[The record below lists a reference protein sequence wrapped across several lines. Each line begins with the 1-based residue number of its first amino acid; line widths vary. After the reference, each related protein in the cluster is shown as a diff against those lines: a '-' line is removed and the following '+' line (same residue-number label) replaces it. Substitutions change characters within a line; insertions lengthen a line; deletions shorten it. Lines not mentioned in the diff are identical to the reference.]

1 MSTSTRATTPGSR
14 PGRTRRT
21 PRARGG
27 PRRIAVLLGPA
38 FVAAVAYVDPGNV
51 AANIT
56 AGSRFGYLLLWVLVL
71 ANAMAVLIQYLSAKL
86 GLVTGRSL
94 SETLG
99 TRLRTPARRAF
110 WVQAE
115 VAAAATDVAE
125 VIGGAIALHLL
136 FGLPLPLGGI
146 ITGVVSMAVLSVG
159 DRRGQRRF
167 EMLVVALLLIIT
179 IGFTCGLLFV
189 DISPAA
195 LLSGVI
201 PRFQGAQTLLLA
213 AGMLGAT
220 VMPHAIYVHSA
231 LARDRH
237 QAALVH
243 LHPAPASEDGLRTET
258 DGDAD
263 GGRALTRLLR
273 ATKWDVTIALVV
285 AGGVNIA
292 LLVLA
297 AAALHGVTGTD
308 TIAGAHQAIESALG
322 PVVGAVFAVGLLAS
336 GLASTSVGSA
346 AGAEIMSGLLHLRI
360 PLVTRRIVTLLPAV
374 VLLAVGA
381 DPTYALILSQVV
393 LSFCIPFA
401 LIPLVRYTSR
411 RSVMGAHRNGLVVRA
426 AAWATTAVIVA
437 LNLALL
443 VLTALGQ

>member
-1 MSTSTRATTPGSR
+1 MTISTG
-14 PGRTRRT
+14 RRT
-21 PRARGG
+21 AQRDAPDAARTAGAG
-27 PRRIAVLLGPA
+27 RPPRRRPTARAALLMGPA

-99 TRLRTPARRAF
+99 ARLGRPARRAF

-115 VAAAATDVAE
+115 VAAVATDVAE

-136 FGLPLPLGGI
+136 FGLPLPVGGL
-146 ITGVVSMAVLSVG
+146 ITGAVSTVLLAVG
-159 DRRGQRRF
+159 DRRGQHRF
-167 EMLVVALLLIIT
+167 ELLVIGLLAVIT

-189 DISPAA
+189 DVSPTA
-195 LLSGVI
+195 LLGGVV
-201 PRFQGAQTLLLA
+201 PRFAGTETLLLA

-237 QAALVH
+237 RAALARAAE
-243 LHPAPASEDGLRTET
+243 PAPD
-258 DGDAD
+258 DAGHT
-263 GGRALTRLLR
+263 GGREGALRRLLR
-273 ATKWDVTIALVV
+273 ATKWDVALALVI

-297 AAALHGVTGTD
+297 AAALHGVPGTD
-308 TIAGAHQAIESALG
+308 TIEGAHHAIESALG
-322 PVVGAVFAVGLLAS
+322 PAVGAVFAVGLLFS

-346 AGAEIMSGLLHLRI
+346 AGAEIMAGLLHLRI
-360 PLVTRRIVTLLPAV
+360 PLLARRVVTLVPAV
-374 VLLAVGA
+374 ALLAAGA
-381 DPTYALILSQVV
+381 DPTFALIVSQVV

-401 LIPLVRYTSR
+401 LVPLVRYTSR
-411 RSVMGAHRNGLVVRA
+411 REVMGRHRNSIPVRA
-426 AAWATTAVIVA
+426 AAWGTAAVIVA
-437 LNLALL
+437 LNVALV
-443 VLTALGQ
+443 VLTVAGVA